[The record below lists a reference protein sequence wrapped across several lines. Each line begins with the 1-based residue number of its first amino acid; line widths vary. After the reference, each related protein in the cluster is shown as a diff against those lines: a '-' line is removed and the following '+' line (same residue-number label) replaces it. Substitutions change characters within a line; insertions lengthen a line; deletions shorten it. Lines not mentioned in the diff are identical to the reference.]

1 MEGTR
6 RGRVSARKIFERGAR
21 SGQRSARL
29 DSEGQKVWQGRVQD
43 TNEMLERKE
52 KEHEEE
58 EEKERERERE
68 RNTTREEVEKM
79 RTKGKWMNAEL
90 SERHRQARK
99 KNPDTTR
106 VSEVYDRDNSRGVR
120 ECKRKK
126 NDGEI

>member
-58 EEKERERERE
+58 EEKEREREKYYQR
-68 RNTTREEVEKM
+68 RS
-79 RTKGKWMNAEL
+79 GKNE
-90 SERHRQARK
+90 
-99 KNPDTTR
+99 N
-106 VSEVYDRDNSRGVR
+106 
-120 ECKRKK
+120 KRKM
-126 NDGEI
+126 DECRAE